1 MCVVDSIT
9 SLMVQSGLGLMGQR
23 MGQRRQWCNIGGN
36 PMHELEMVLE
46 G

>member
-1 MCVVDSIT
+1 MVDGIT

-23 MGQRRQWCNIGGN
+23 MGQRRWWYNIGGN
-36 PMHELEMVLE
+36 PTHELEMVLE